1 MSEVRS
7 GAHAAAAAAVVAV
20 VVDVRQPTAPHHA
33 IEHQY
38 NLGQRE
44 GAHSW
49 RFIGGISNS
58 NFGLLKNNLKTK
70 IIKKNRESAFHDFEI
85 KSGCKV

>member
-33 IEHQY
+33 IKHHY
-38 NLGQRE
+38 NLGWRE
-44 GAHSW
+44 DAHSW
-49 RFIGGISNS
+49 RFIGGNIKFKIRSAQ
-58 NFGLLKNNLKTK
+58 K
-70 IIKKNRESAFHDFEI
+70 II
-85 KSGCKV
+85 

>member
-7 GAHAAAAAAVVAV
+7 GAHAAAAAAAAVAV
-20 VVDVRQPTAPHHA
+20 VDDVRQPTAPHHA

-44 GAHSW
+44 DAHSW
-49 RFIGGISNS
+49 RFIGGNTGNIKFKFWSAQ
-58 NFGLLKNNLKTK
+58 K
-70 IIKKNRESAFHDFEI
+70 II
-85 KSGCKV
+85 